1 MPETPYNRHP
11 VWFPWIAAVTL
22 VTALP
27 GCQLFV
33 NHAEKAT
40 TTSPLPEVALPK
52 SGHTTPQQF
61 IPRSEQLTFM
71 VDSSISTG
79 VIDLA
84 LDHESL
90 APRRSVCEC
99 PLGGT
104 ITATLR
110 TSNTGARTLT
120 IERVELVT
128 AGKGE
133 LEFAWSPLI
142 GTIRMVIPS
151 GLLTITDKSPDPVIP
166 LSMDGSFSH
175 PDYRF
180 YVGGTGQLETTG
192 LLLKKQIGN
201 SETDL
206 TIEETEP
213 VTLSGML
220 TREEGRWHL
229 DLPDTIMRDSFEV
242 DEEGATLNLIFT
254 GNIFSSV
261 K

>member
-1 MPETPYNRHP
+1 M
-11 VWFPWIAAVTL
+11 L
-22 VTALP
+22 VTVLP
-27 GCQLFV
+27 GCLLFV
-33 NHAEKAT
+33 NHPEKVAA
-40 TTSPLPEVALPK
+40 TSPLSEVVLAK
-52 SGHTTPQQF
+52 SGHTTPRNI
-61 IPRSEQLTFM
+61 IPTYEQLTFV
-71 VDSSISTG
+71 VDPSISTG
-79 VIDLA
+79 TIDLA

-99 PLGGT
+99 PLKGT

-110 TSNTGARTLT
+110 TSNTGAQTLT
-120 IERVELVT
+120 IEKVELVT

-142 GTIRMVIPS
+142 GTIRMVIPG
-151 GLLTITDKSPDPVIP
+151 GLLTISNQSPDLVIP
-166 LSMDGSFSH
+166 LSMDGRFSH

-180 YVGGTGQLETTG
+180 QVGGTGQLQTTG
-192 LLLKKQIGN
+192 LLLKKQIGD

-220 TREEGRWHL
+220 TRKEGRWHL

-254 GNIFSSV
+254 GNIFSRA